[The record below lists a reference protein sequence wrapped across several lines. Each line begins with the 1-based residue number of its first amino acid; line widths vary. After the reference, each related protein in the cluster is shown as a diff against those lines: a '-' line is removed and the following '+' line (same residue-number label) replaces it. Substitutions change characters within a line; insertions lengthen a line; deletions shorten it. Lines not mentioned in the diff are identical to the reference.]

1 MRIGTRN
8 FKIKKMSNRIN
19 YDYIDNYINEMT
31 QGGNIFSASK
41 RREFLTELHDDA
53 LKRGFPVTRVQVE
66 AFLRWQIGILK
77 PKRILEIG
85 TCIGYSAITMLDAAD
100 DDCVLTTVE
109 CDDDLLAEARKN
121 FEKCGLSD
129 RITSFLGD
137 SGEILPLM
145 SGEFDFIF
153 MDAAKAQYL
162 SLMSDCR
169 RMLSPNG
176 VIICDDV
183 LFYGMISG
191 DKSLLNRRKI
201 TIVKRMRVFL
211 DTMMKDPTLETLLL
225 PIGDG
230 ICMSRKTNLRENI

>member
-1 MRIGTRN
+1 MLKDTRS
-8 FKIKKMSNRIN
+8 FKIRKTMSNRIN
-19 YDYIDNYINEMT
+19 YDYIDSYIDTMT

-41 RREFLTELHDDA
+41 RRDLLNELHDDA

-66 AFLRWQIGILK
+66 AFLRWQIGIQK
-77 PKRILEIG
+77 PKNILEIG
-85 TCIGYSAITMLDAAD
+85 TCIGYSAITMLDAAG
-100 DDCVLTTVE
+100 DDCRLTTVE
-109 CDDDLLAEARKN
+109 CEDELLNEARRN
-121 FEKCGLSD
+121 FEKSGLSD

-145 SGEFDFIF
+145 SGSFDFIF

-162 SLMSDCR
+162 SLMQDCM
-169 RMLSPNG
+169 RMLSPGG
-176 VIICDDV
+176 VIVCDDV

-201 TIVKRMRVFL
+201 TIVKRMRLFL
-211 DTMMKDPTLETLLL
+211 DKMMHDPTLETLLL

-230 ICMSRKTNLRENI
+230 ICMSKKIS